1 MQFLDEWLVPTVEPL
16 LPADALAA
24 LRQEV
29 APAPVSLWE
38 TAVQRRMVTDDQVLG
53 AIAARFRLPVADL
66 SQVDARVTGV
76 IPEQL
81 ARRFTVVPVG
91 QTDSYLEVATANPF
105 DIDAEKML
113 AFATGREVR
122 MLLASPGRL
131 RAKLDEIYRS
141 GEEIV
146 SRLLAGIDEEIE
158 VKELSE
164 EEAEYASAE
173 EASQRPIIRLVDMML
188 ADGVV
193 NRASDIHVEPIEGG
207 VVVRYRIDGVLRQVM
222 KVPRN
227 AGLPLISRIKIMS
240 GLDIADRLRPQ
251 DGRARVSV
259 NGEPVDLRVSTLPAS
274 LGEKVVIRILSQ
286 RTTVLNLESL
296 GMHPDEQEAV
306 KRLLTH
312 KEGII
317 LVTGPTGSGKT
328 TTLYSALRLVQNEG
342 VNIVTVEDPVEYRL
356 GQNIVQVQVHDKA
369 GLTFASALRSIL
381 RQDPDVVLVGEIRD
395 KETAQIALQASLTG
409 HLVLSTLHTNDAP
422 NAVTRLVDMGMEPYK
437 IASALRG
444 VVAQRLMRRLCKACF
459 EPREEPVPER
469 LARFIPP
476 GTKLLRAVGCPE
488 CAMTGYRGRFSIME
502 VLTMNSELERRIGQ
516 GATADLIAEAARA
529 NGMRSLFDSGLRHVL
544 AGDSTLE
551 ELLRVADVPVE
562 EEPRRAPAS
571 PRSDRPLRLPPQ
583 RRRLPRR
590 RSRIRRS
597 RSTSRKRWSWWRIPR
612 TAAAPAA
619 AARGAGT
626 CVLLVEDEE
635 QLRRVM
641 KDLLEREGYT
651 VAEARDG
658 VQALD
663 QVDRLAPDVI
673 ILDLNLPGHR
683 RLQRAGPAPLPAR
696 HAGDS
701 GHGAHRQ
708 GRRGQ
713 RGAGVRAGRRRLHH
727 QAVPGQG
734 PVGTARGGPRPPPRL
749 TRPPLT
755 ATSSTP
761 VRPIT
766 RDSTGPGERF
776 LTQGRPGAGE
786 ARRAGAGGLHAPR
799 AARPPKAQ
807 PERVPLRLPARAEA
821 GGARAGRRRAVAA
834 LSRVRARA
842 GWSSAWRRTTAGCPT
857 AWWWATAPTS

>member
-16 LPADALAA
+16 LPADVLAA

-29 APAPVSLWE
+29 ASAPVSLWE
-38 TAVQRRMVTDDQVLG
+38 TAVQRRIVTDDQVLS
-53 AIAARFRLPVADL
+53 AIATRFRLPLADL
-66 SQVDARVTGV
+66 SQIDARVTGG

-146 SRLLAGIDEEIE
+146 SRLLAGIHEEAE
-158 VKELSE
+158 VKELSD
-164 EEAEYASAE
+164 EEADYASAE

-193 NRASDIHVEPIEGG
+193 SRASDIHVEPIEGG

-222 KVPRN
+222 RVPRN

-286 RTTVLNLESL
+286 RTTVLNLEAL

-306 KRLLTH
+306 KRLLTY

-395 KETAQIALQASLTG
+395 QETAQIALQASLTG

-422 NAVTRLVDMGMEPYK
+422 NVVTRLVDMGMEPYK

-444 VVAQRLMRRLCKACF
+444 VVAQRLMRRLCRACY
-459 EPREEPVPER
+459 ETREEAVPVR
-469 LARFIPP
+469 LARFISP

-488 CAMTGYRGRFSIME
+488 CAMTGYHGRFSIME
-502 VLTMNSELERRIGQ
+502 VLIMNAELERRIGQ
-516 GATADLIAEAARA
+516 GATADLIAESARA
-529 NGMRSLFDSGLRHVL
+529 NGMRSLFESGLRHVL

-551 ELLRVADVPVE
+551 ELLRVADVPAD
-562 EEPRRAPAS
+562 EEPPRAPA
-571 PRSDRPLRLPPQ
+571 RAA
-583 RRRLPRR
+583 RR
-590 RSRIRRS
+590 
-597 RSTSRKRWSWWRIPR
+597 
-612 TAAAPAA
+612 AAAPPAAPAPPPPPAKADASLALDFAEELELVEDPNGAPPAA
-619 AARGAGT
+619 AARGVGT
-626 CVLLVEDEE
+626 CVLLVEDED

-663 QVDRLAPDVI
+663 QVDRVAPDVI
-673 ILDLNLPGHR
+673 ILDLNLPGLDGYTVLTQLR
-683 RLQRAGPAPLPAR
+683 SRPA
-696 HAGDS
+696 
-701 GHGAHRQ
+701 
-708 GRRGQ
+708 
-713 RGAGVRAGRRRLHH
+713 
-727 QAVPGQG
+727 
-734 PVGTARGGPRPPPRL
+734 
-749 TRPPLT
+749 TRTIPIMVLT
-755 ATSSTP
+755 AKGDEDNE
-761 VRPIT
+761 VRVFELGADDFIT
-766 RDSTGPGERF
+766 KPF
-776 LTQGRPGAGE
+776 
-786 ARRAGAGGLHAPR
+786 RA
-799 AARPPKAQ
+799 K
-807 PERVPLRLPARAEA
+807 
-821 GGARAGRRRAVAA
+821 A
-834 LSRVRARA
+834 LSARLEAVLGRHRA
-842 GWSSAWRRTTAGCPT
+842 
-857 AWWWATAPTS
+857 